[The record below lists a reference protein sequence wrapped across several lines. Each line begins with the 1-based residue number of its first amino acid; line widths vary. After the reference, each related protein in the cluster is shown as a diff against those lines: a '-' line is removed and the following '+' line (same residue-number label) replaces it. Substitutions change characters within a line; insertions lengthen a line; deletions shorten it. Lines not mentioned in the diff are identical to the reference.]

1 MTRKQTEL
9 LWYQFPTTQRIGFT
23 EFKSY
28 HCGFQAIDWYYR
40 NYLETDD

>member
-9 LWYQFPTTQRIGFT
+9 MWYQRIGFT

-40 NYLETDD
+40 NYPETDD